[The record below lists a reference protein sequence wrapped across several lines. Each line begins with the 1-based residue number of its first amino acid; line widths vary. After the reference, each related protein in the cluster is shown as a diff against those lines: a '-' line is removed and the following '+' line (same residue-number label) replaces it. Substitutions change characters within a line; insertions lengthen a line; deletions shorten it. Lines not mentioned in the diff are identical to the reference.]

1 MVQAIAGCDNQ
12 ASGDFGMCG
21 PNIVRD
27 SIGGLADQPQV
38 AQAGIED
45 QIVRDKVV
53 LIDAFRLRENL
64 LGETDHILQI

>member
-1 MVQAIAGCDNQ
+1 
-12 ASGDFGMCG
+12 MCG